1 MSILKTESYAAS
13 CDHCG
18 DDFESQHE
26 GFTIFPEDQT
36 LQEMIDEAGWHTEE
50 GRLFEH
56 NRHYCDKCHWVDD
69 ADEMHLR
76 IERKDIVSKRDVAQ
90 PTPSTL
96 SPEIGEGGEMARHK
110 DIPAEDMAKL
120 YKYCETWNENF
131 APFVLKGLVQG
142 YLLAIGKLP
151 RYHYDEAGYCGT
163 HEQPFYNV
171 CPLCNPDNP
180 AAQPTETPATGKVP
194 AIPKMSDELAAMA
207 DVAAIDYGKD
217 NGQRVC
223 REE

>member
-1 MSILKTESYAAS
+1 MSILKTESYVAC

-76 IERKDIVSKRDVAQ
+76 IERKDIVSKRDIAQ
-90 PTPSTL
+90 LTPSSL

-120 YKYCETWNENF
+120 YKYCETWKQTTNGVMLMIIF
-131 APFVLKGLVQG
+131 GILKKGLI
-142 YLLAIGKLP
+142 LTTLK
-151 RYHYDEAGYCGT
+151 
-163 HEQPFYNV
+163 
-171 CPLCNPDNP
+171 
-180 AAQPTETPATGKVP
+180 
-194 AIPKMSDELAAMA
+194 
-207 DVAAIDYGKD
+207 
-217 NGQRVC
+217 
-223 REE
+223 